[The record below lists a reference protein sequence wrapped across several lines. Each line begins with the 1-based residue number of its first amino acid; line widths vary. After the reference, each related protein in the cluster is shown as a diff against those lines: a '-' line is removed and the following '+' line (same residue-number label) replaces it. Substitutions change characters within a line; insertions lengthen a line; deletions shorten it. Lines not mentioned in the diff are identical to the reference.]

1 MSSLVG
7 EYGMNEVGIVTNV
20 QTSDHN
26 NSGLKV
32 EGDLGDLQIIEDS
45 SEDESE
51 SPEVNTLATI
61 PNSLVKASA
70 TPVFGSVQVTNS
82 DNVQFGNNT
91 FFNGPVTIKQVIQT
105 NSGVE
110 NASYQKTDDETI
122 PNGNH
127 TKNNKTSTK
136 KFQVKTWHKVYF
148 SVAGGIVVASICAI
162 IIVLQN
168 RNDQSTKSYD
178 NDDHTR
184 NEGCEHLLPLV
195 MGKTETSI
203 TIWLTLLFMALT
215 HFLWILYLL
224 LTNGN
229 KDTSSTT
236 KDQKHRNDKQPWQYC
251 NKQRAD
257 DILIAPGH
265 LRLVSRIDWLAQ
277 PVEGEIDAIRQP
289 VPWVIIT
296 HTATEDCDSQSTCIL
311 QVRLMQM
318 FHIESRKWSDIAYNF
333 LVGGDGSAYYGRGWD
348 QIGAHTKG
356 YNKYAISIAFI
367 GTFNKISPTP
377 SQVDACKKLIRLGVA
392 EGKLAKDYTLLA
404 HRQLMSTL
412 SPGDQVFN
420 IIKTWPHFYTGTNIT
435 AIIPN
440 Y

>member
-1 MSSLVG
+1 MAV
-7 EYGMNEVGIVTNV
+7 NV
-20 QTSDHN
+20 ETSDHN
-26 NSGLKV
+26 NFGLKI
-32 EGDLGDLQIIEDS
+32 EGDLGDLQIIEES
-45 SEDESE
+45 SEDERE
-51 SPEVNTLATI
+51 SPKVSTLANI

-122 PNGNH
+122 KNGKYY
-127 TKNNKTSTK
+127 TQNKTNTK
-136 KFQVKTWHKVYF
+136 KFQIKTWHKVSF
-148 SVAGGIVVASICAI
+148 SVAGGIIVASICAI

-168 RNDQSTKSYD
+168 KNDQSSKNYD
-178 NDDHTR
+178 NNSDDLTK
-184 NEGCEHLLPLV
+184 NDGCTQRQSLV
-195 MGKTETSI
+195 MGKTDNTI
-203 TIWLTLLFMALT
+203 TIWLTLMFLALT
-215 HFLWILYLL
+215 HFLWMLYIL

-229 KDTSSTT
+229 KDTNS
-236 KDQKHRNDKQPWQYC
+236 KKNYQKHQNDKQPLQYC
-251 NKQRAD
+251 KKQRAN
-257 DILIAPGH
+257 DILIAPDH

-277 PVEGEIDAIRQP
+277 PVEGEIDRIRRP

-311 QVRLMQM
+311 QVRLIQM
-318 FHIESRKWSDIAYNF
+318 FHIESRQWSDIGYNF

-356 YNKYAISIAFI
+356 YNKYAIAIAFI
-367 GTFNKISPTP
+367 GTFNKDSPTVN
-377 SQVDACKKLIRLGVA
+377 QVDACRKLIQQGVA
-392 EGKLAKDYTLLA
+392 EGKLAKNYTLLA

-420 IIKTWPHFYTGTNIT
+420 IIKTWPHFYNGTDIS
-435 AIIPN
+435 AIIPK